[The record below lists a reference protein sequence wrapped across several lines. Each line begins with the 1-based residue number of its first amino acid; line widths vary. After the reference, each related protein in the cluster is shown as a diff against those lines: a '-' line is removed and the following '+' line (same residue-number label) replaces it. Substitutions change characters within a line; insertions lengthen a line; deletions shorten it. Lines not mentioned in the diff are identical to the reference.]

1 MIKLSTTCAAAALA
15 LTLAAASGCSDDSD
29 KGNGTADAKVVKK
42 DTGTPDTSTSADVGQ
57 YSGPNSGK
65 RCKSDKDC
73 TNTNEKCLFGPK
85 SSTWGMC
92 LMTCTPGTTCP
103 HPAPGPYASECKFS
117 YKASSGTTSYACGWY
132 CAYQGVTY
140 KCPNETDYACWAP
153 NTSEPHVKFCVPK

>member
-1 MIKLSTTCAAAALA
+1 MKIKFSTTCAAAALA
-15 LTLAAASGCSDDSD
+15 LALAAASGCSDDTD
-29 KGNGTADAKVVKK
+29 NDDGKADAKVVQK
-42 DTGTPDTSTSADVGQ
+42 DTGAPDTSADLGQ

-65 RCKSDKDC
+65 RCKGDTDC

-132 CAYQGVTY
+132 CAYQGVDY
-140 KCPNETDYACWAP
+140 KCPNDTDYECWAP
-153 NTSEPHVKFCVPK
+153 NSSEPHVKFCVPK